1 MATIGP
7 VQLTVTQELDNRV
20 VNVKYTI
27 SFSAFDKTT
36 NLPYT
41 QVVRLFGDDTN
52 VAGDPLTAAPDDVIP
67 GGLLAINTVQANGQ
81 NSQAVTLTK
90 TLGKSALD
98 EDTGAAAPNPD
109 EIRAKVTLTPA
120 LPTVQNAESNLY
132 TESIT

>member
-7 VQLTVTQELDNRV
+7 VQLTVTPNLDNRI
-20 VNVKYTI
+20 VNVKFTI

-52 VAGDPLTAAPDDVIP
+52 VAGDPITAAPDDVIP
-67 GGLLAINTVQANGQ
+67 GGLLAVNTVQANGQ
-81 NSQAVTLTK
+81 NSLAVTLTK
-90 TLGKSALD
+90 TLGKSALN
-98 EDTGAAAPNPD
+98 EDTGVVPNPD

-120 LPTVQNAESNLY
+120 LPSVQNAESNVY
-132 TESIT
+132 TESIV